1 MSESN
6 LVRPELRIWGK
17 SKGLTSP
24 YPLLAHLVDTAAI
37 AYSLMSG
44 RWDLGQSRPATV
56 LVGKHKS
63 AIEKGKPNERKHE
76 TIECRDVGKCLQ
88 G

>member
-37 AYSLMSG
+37 AYSLVSG
-44 RWDLGQSRPATV
+44 RWDLGQ
-56 LVGKHKS
+56 
-63 AIEKGKPNERKHE
+63 
-76 TIECRDVGKCLQ
+76 
-88 G
+88 